1 MATIGDRIRER
12 RLQLNWTLEKLSTE
26 AGVSKGF
33 LSDLETGRR
42 KGAGGQ
48 ILSEIARVLGVSLD
62 HIISGGSSTLQ
73 GESVQIPASL
83 VAFAQQAGL
92 TFAQAL
98 LVLQLRR
105 QIIAHRSN
113 SKSDDLELFDW
124 KPFYEAIKP
133 HMK

>member
-12 RLQLNWTLEKLSTE
+12 RQQLGWTLEKLSTE

-42 KGAGGQ
+42 KGAGGR

-62 HIISGGSSTLQ
+62 YLISGGNPTLQ
-73 GESVQIPASL
+73 GESIQVPASL
-83 VAFAQQAGL
+83 SSFAQQSGL
-92 TFAQAL
+92 TFSQTL
-98 LVLQLRR
+98 LVLKLRR
-105 QIIAHRSN
+105 QIVAHRSN

-124 KPFYEAIKP
+124 KPFFEAVKP
-133 HMK
+133 HLK